1 MAKKEFQAES
11 KKLMDM
17 MINSIYT
24 NKEIFL
30 RELISNAS
38 DAIDKLYYKSLT
50 DTSVGMNKGDFRI
63 LLTRDKD
70 SRTLTISDNGI
81 GMTREELEQ
90 NLGTIAH
97 SGSLDFKKDNQDENI
112 DIIGQFGVGFYAA
125 FMVAKHVEVV
135 SRAAGSDEANRWE
148 SDGADGYTV
157 APCEKAENGTKIV
170 LTIKDNT
177 ENENYD
183 EFLEPYRIQGLV
195 KKYSDYI
202 RYPIKMDMTRS
213 RMKEK
218 PADAGDDYKPE
229 WEEYTENET
238 LNSMVP
244 LSFIYGCIW
253 KKSKKELKD
262 EDYNSFYTQKFY
274 DYQPPLCH
282 IHSSVEGAVTYT
294 AMLFIPS
301 HAPMDYYTKDYEK
314 GLQLYS
320 NGVLIMDKC
329 ADLLPDHFSFV
340 HGMVDTA
347 DLSLNISREMLQHDR
362 HLKAIAQSL
371 EKKIKSELL
380 KMQKDKREDYEKF
393 WAAFGR
399 QIKYGAY
406 VEYGAHKELL
416 QDLLMYHS
424 STEDKLVSLAE
435 YASRMKEDQKYIY
448 YACGETIDKIK
459 LLPVMETLSD
469 KGYEVLC
476 MDDSID
482 EFCVKMLA
490 KYNDKEFKSIA
501 DADLG
506 LDSEDEKEEIKKL
519 SEDNKDVLEALG
531 KALEGKVKKVE
542 LTSRLKSHPCCL
554 RAEGPVTLEMEK
566 VLNQQAAVNGGQ
578 SVHAERVLELN
589 AEHPI
594 FKKLCALQAEGSDKV
609 STYADILYTQ
619 ALLIE
624 GMPVDDPV
632 AYANAVCNLLS

>member
-1 MAKKEFQAES
+1 MAQKQFKAES
-11 KKLMDM
+11 KRLLDL

-24 NKEIFL
+24 HKEIFL

-38 DAIDKLYYKSLT
+38 DATDKRYYNAMKEGKT
-50 DTSVGMNKGDFRI
+50 GI
-63 LLTRDKD
+63 TRD
-70 SRTLTISDNGI
+70 SLPIELTLDKANRRFIIEDHGC
-81 GMTREELEQ
+81 GMTAEELES
-90 NLGTIAH
+90 NLGTIAR
-97 SGSLDFKKDNQDENI
+97 SGSLAFKAENEKQDDI

-135 SRAAGSDEANRWE
+135 SRAVGSDSANRWE

-157 APCEKAENGTKIV
+157 TPCEKAENGTKIV

-177 ENENYD
+177 ETENYD
-183 EFLEPYRIQGLV
+183 EFLEPYRVQGLV

-218 PADAGDDYKPE
+218 PTDAGEDYKPE
-229 WEEYTENET
+229 WEEYVENET

-244 LSFIYGCIW
+244 IW
-253 KKSKKELKD
+253 KKSKKDLKD
-262 EDYNSFYTQKFY
+262 EDYNSFYTQKFF

-282 IHSSVEGAVTYT
+282 IHTSVEGAVTYT

-340 HGMVDTA
+340 RGMVDTA

-371 EKKIKSELL
+371 EKKIKNELL
-380 KMQKDKREDYEKF
+380 KMQKDKPEDYEKF

-406 VEYGAHKELL
+406 VQYGAHKELL

-424 STEDKLVSLAE
+424 STENKLVSLKD
-435 YASRMKEDQKYIY
+435 YVSRMKEDQKYIY
-448 YACGETIDKIK
+448 YACGETVDKIK
-459 LLPVMETLSD
+459 MLPVMETLSD

-482 EFCVKMLA
+482 EFCTKMIA
-490 KYNDKEFKSIA
+490 KYDDKEFKSVL

-506 LDSEDEKEEIKKL
+506 LETEDEKEEIKKQ
-519 SEDNKDVLEALG
+519 SEDNKDLLEALS

-542 LTSRLKSHPCCL
+542 LTGRLKNHPCCL

-566 VLNQQAAVNGGQ
+566 VLNQQAAVNGGET
-578 SVHAERVLELN
+578 VRAERVLELN

-594 FKKLCALQAEGSDKV
+594 FKKLCALQAEGSDKLAD
-609 STYADILYTQ
+609 YADILYTQ
-619 ALLIE
+619 SLLIE
-624 GMPVDDPV
+624 GLPVDDPA
-632 AYANAVCNLLS
+632 AYANKICDLLAK

>member
-1 MAKKEFQAES
+1 MATKQFKAES
-11 KKLMDM
+11 KRLLDL

-24 NKEIFL
+24 HKEIFL

-38 DAIDKLYYKSLT
+38 DATDKLYYNAMKEGKT
-50 DTSVGMNKGDFRI
+50 GI
-63 LLTRDKD
+63 TRD
-70 SRTLTISDNGI
+70 SLPIELTLDKANRRFIIEDHGC
-81 GMTREELEQ
+81 GMTAEEMEN

-97 SGSLDFKKDNQDENI
+97 SGSLSFKNENEKQDDI

-244 LSFIYGCIW
+244 IW

-262 EDYNSFYTQKFY
+262 EDYNSSYTQKFY

-371 EKKIKSELL
+371 EKKIK
-380 KMQKDKREDYEKF
+380 KDKREDYEKF

>member
-1 MAKKEFQAES
+1 MAQKQFKAES
-11 KKLMDM
+11 KRLLDL

-24 NKEIFL
+24 HKEIFL

-38 DAIDKLYYKSLT
+38 DATDKLYYNAMKEGKT
-50 DTSVGMNKGDFRI
+50 GI
-63 LLTRDKD
+63 TRD
-70 SRTLTISDNGI
+70 SLPIELTLDKANRRFIIEDHGC
-81 GMTREELEQ
+81 GMTAEELES
-90 NLGTIAH
+90 NLGTIAR
-97 SGSLDFKKDNQDENI
+97 SGSLAFKAENEKQDDI

-135 SRAAGSDEANRWE
+135 SRAVGSDSANRWE

-157 APCEKAENGTKIV
+157 TPCEKAENGTKIV

-177 ENENYD
+177 ETENYD
-183 EFLEPYRIQGLV
+183 EFLEPYRVQGLV

-218 PADAGDDYKPE
+218 PADAGEDYKPE
-229 WEEYTENET
+229 WEEYVENET

-244 LSFIYGCIW
+244 IW
-253 KKSKKELKD
+253 KKSKKDLKD
-262 EDYNSFYTQKFY
+262 EDYNSFYTQKFF

-282 IHSSVEGAVTYT
+282 IHTSVEGAVTYT

-340 HGMVDTA
+340 RGMVDTA

-371 EKKIKSELL
+371 EKKIKNELL
-380 KMQKDKREDYEKF
+380 KMQKDKPEDYEKF

-406 VEYGAHKELL
+406 VQYGAHKELL

-424 STEDKLVSLAE
+424 STENKLVSLKD
-435 YASRMKEDQKYIY
+435 YVSRMKEDQKYIY
-448 YACGETIDKIK
+448 YACGETVDKIK
-459 LLPVMETLSD
+459 MLPVMETLSD

-482 EFCVKMLA
+482 EFCTKMIA
-490 KYNDKEFKSIA
+490 KYDDKEFKSVL

-506 LDSEDEKEEIKKL
+506 LETEDEKEEIKKQ
-519 SEDNKDVLEALG
+519 SEDNKELLEALS

-542 LTSRLKSHPCCL
+542 LTGRLKNHPCCL

-566 VLNQQAAVNGGQ
+566 VLNQQAAVNGGET
-578 SVHAERVLELN
+578 VRAERVLELN

-594 FKKLCALQAEGSDKV
+594 FKKLCALQAEGSDKLAD
-609 STYADILYTQ
+609 YADILYTQ
-619 ALLIE
+619 SLLIE
-624 GMPVDDPV
+624 GLPVDDPA
-632 AYANAVCNLLS
+632 AYANKICDLLAK

>member
-1 MAKKEFQAES
+1 MAQKQFKAES
-11 KKLMDM
+11 KRLLDL

-24 NKEIFL
+24 HKEIFL

-38 DAIDKLYYKSLT
+38 DATDKLYYNAMKEGKT
-50 DTSVGMNKGDFRI
+50 GI
-63 LLTRDKD
+63 TRDALPIEL
-70 SRTLTISDNGI
+70 TLDKANRRFIIEDHGC
-81 GMTREELEQ
+81 GMTAEELES
-90 NLGTIAH
+90 NLGTIAR
-97 SGSLDFKKDNQDENI
+97 SGSLAFKAENEKQDDI

-135 SRAAGSDEANRWE
+135 SRAVGSDGANRWE

-157 APCEKAENGTKIV
+157 TPCEKAENGTKIV

-177 ENENYD
+177 ESENYD
-183 EFLEPYRIQGLV
+183 EFLEPYRVQGLV

-229 WEEYTENET
+229 WEEYTENTT

-244 LSFIYGCIW
+244 IW
-253 KKSKKELKD
+253 KKSRKELKD
-262 EDYNSFYTQKFY
+262 EDYNNFYTQKFF

-282 IHSSVEGAVTYT
+282 IHTSVEGAVTYT

-301 HAPMDYYTKDYEK
+301 HASMDYYTKDYEK

-340 HGMVDTA
+340 RGMVDTA

-371 EKKIKSELL
+371 EKKIKNELL
-380 KMQKDKREDYEKF
+380 KMQKDKPEDYDKF

-406 VEYGAHKELL
+406 VQYGAHKELL

-424 STEDKLVSLAE
+424 STENKLVSLKD
-435 YASRMKEDQKYIY
+435 YVSRMKEDQKYIY
-448 YACGETIDKIK
+448 YACGETVDKIK
-459 LLPVMETLSD
+459 MLPVMETLSD

-482 EFCVKMLA
+482 EFCTKMIA
-490 KYNDKEFKSIA
+490 KYDDKEFKSIL

-506 LDSEDEKEEIKKL
+506 LESEEEREEIKKQ
-519 SEDNKDVLEALG
+519 SEDNKELLDALS

-542 LTSRLKSHPCCL
+542 LTSRLKNHPCCL

-566 VLNQQAAVNGGQ
+566 VLNQQAAVNGGET
-578 SVHAERVLELN
+578 VRADRVLELN
-589 AEHPI
+589 ADHPI
-594 FKKLCALQAEGSDKV
+594 FKKLCALQAEGSDALAD
-609 STYADILYTQ
+609 YADILYTQ
-619 ALLIE
+619 SLQIE
-624 GMPVDDPV
+624 GLPVDDP
-632 AYANAVCNLLS
+632 AGYANKICALLAR

>member
-1 MAKKEFQAES
+1 MAQKQFKAES
-11 KKLMDM
+11 KRLLDL

-24 NKEIFL
+24 HKEIFL

-38 DAIDKLYYKSLT
+38 DATDKLYYNAMKEGKT
-50 DTSVGMNKGDFRI
+50 GI
-63 LLTRDKD
+63 TRD
-70 SRTLTISDNGI
+70 SLPIELTLDKANRRFIIEDHGC
-81 GMTREELEQ
+81 GMTAEELES
-90 NLGTIAH
+90 NLGTIAR
-97 SGSLDFKKDNQDENI
+97 SGSLAFKAENEKQDDI

-135 SRAAGSDEANRWE
+135 SRAVGSDSANRWE

-157 APCEKAENGTKIV
+157 TPCEKSENGTRIV

-177 ENENYD
+177 ETENYD
-183 EFLEPYRIQGLV
+183 EFLEPYRVQGLV

-218 PADAGDDYKPE
+218 PADAGEDYKPE
-229 WEEYTENET
+229 WEEYVENET

-244 LSFIYGCIW
+244 IW
-253 KKSKKELKD
+253 KKSKKDLKD
-262 EDYNSFYTQKFY
+262 EDYNSFYTQKFF

-282 IHSSVEGAVTYT
+282 IHTSVEGAVTYT

-340 HGMVDTA
+340 RGMVDTA

-371 EKKIKSELL
+371 EKKIKNELL
-380 KMQKDKREDYEKF
+380 KMQKDKPGDYEKF

-406 VEYGAHKELL
+406 VQYGAHKELL

-424 STEDKLVSLAE
+424 STENKLVSLKD
-435 YASRMKEDQKYIY
+435 YVSRMKEDQKYIY
-448 YACGETIDKIK
+448 YACGETVDKIK
-459 LLPVMETLSD
+459 MLPVMETLSD

-482 EFCVKMLA
+482 EFCTKMIA
-490 KYNDKEFKSIA
+490 KYDDKEFKSVL

-506 LDSEDEKEEIKKL
+506 LETEDEKEEIKKQ
-519 SEDNKDVLEALG
+519 SEDNKDLLEALS

-542 LTSRLKSHPCCL
+542 LTGRLKNHPCCL

-566 VLNQQAAVNGGQ
+566 VLNQQAAVNGGET
-578 SVHAERVLELN
+578 VRAERVLELN

-594 FKKLCALQAEGSDKV
+594 FKKLCALQAEGSDKLAD
-609 STYADILYTQ
+609 YADILYTQ
-619 ALLIE
+619 SLLIE
-624 GMPVDDPV
+624 GLPVDDPA
-632 AYANAVCNLLS
+632 AYANKICDLLAK

>member
-1 MAKKEFQAES
+1 MAQKQFKAES
-11 KKLMDM
+11 KRLLDL

-24 NKEIFL
+24 HKEIFL

-38 DAIDKLYYKSLT
+38 DATDKLYYNAMKEGKT
-50 DTSVGMNKGDFRI
+50 GI
-63 LLTRDKD
+63 TRD
-70 SRTLTISDNGI
+70 SLPIELTHDKANRRFIIEDHGC
-81 GMTREELEQ
+81 GMTAEELES
-90 NLGTIAH
+90 NLGTIAR
-97 SGSLDFKKDNQDENI
+97 SGSLAFKAENEKQDDI

-125 FMVAKHVEVV
+125 FMVAKHVEVI
-135 SRAAGSDEANRWE
+135 SRAVGSDSANRWE

-157 APCEKAENGTKIV
+157 TPCEKAENGTKIV

-177 ENENYD
+177 ETENYD
-183 EFLEPYRIQGLV
+183 EFLEPYRVQGLV

-218 PADAGDDYKPE
+218 PADAGEDYKPE
-229 WEEYTENET
+229 WEEYVENET

-244 LSFIYGCIW
+244 IW
-253 KKSKKELKD
+253 KKSKKDLKD
-262 EDYNSFYTQKFY
+262 EDYNSFYTQKFF

-282 IHSSVEGAVTYT
+282 IHTSVEGAVTYT

-340 HGMVDTA
+340 RGMVDTA

-371 EKKIKSELL
+371 EKKIKNELL
-380 KMQKDKREDYEKF
+380 KMQKDKPEDYEKF

-406 VEYGAHKELL
+406 VQYGAHKELL

-424 STEDKLVSLAE
+424 STENKLVSLKD
-435 YASRMKEDQKYIY
+435 YVSRMKDDQKYIY
-448 YACGETIDKIK
+448 YACGETVDKIK
-459 LLPVMETLSD
+459 MLPVMETLSD

-482 EFCVKMLA
+482 EFCTKMIA
-490 KYNDKEFKSIA
+490 KYDDKEFKSVL

-506 LDSEDEKEEIKKL
+506 LETEDEKEEIKKQ
-519 SEDNKDVLEALG
+519 SEDNKDLLEALS

-542 LTSRLKSHPCCL
+542 LTGRLKNHPCCL

-566 VLNQQAAVNGGQ
+566 VLNQQAAVNGGET
-578 SVHAERVLELN
+578 VRAERVLELN

-594 FKKLCALQAEGSDKV
+594 FKKLCALQAEGSDKLAD
-609 STYADILYTQ
+609 YADILYTQ
-619 ALLIE
+619 SLLIE
-624 GMPVDDPV
+624 GLPVDDPA
-632 AYANAVCNLLS
+632 AYANKICDLLAK

>member
-1 MAKKEFQAES
+1 MAQKQFKAES
-11 KKLMDM
+11 KRLLDL

-24 NKEIFL
+24 HKEIFL

-38 DAIDKLYYKSLT
+38 DATDKLYYNAMKEGKT
-50 DTSVGMNKGDFRI
+50 GI
-63 LLTRDKD
+63 TRDALPIEL
-70 SRTLTISDNGI
+70 TLDKANRRFIIEDHGC
-81 GMTREELEQ
+81 GMTAEELES
-90 NLGTIAH
+90 NLGTIAR
-97 SGSLDFKKDNQDENI
+97 SGSLAFKAENEKQDDI

-135 SRAAGSDEANRWE
+135 SRAVGSDSANRWE

-157 APCEKAENGTKIV
+157 TPCEKAENGTKIV

-177 ENENYD
+177 ESENYD
-183 EFLEPYRIQGLV
+183 EFLEPYRVQGLV

-202 RYPIKMDMTRS
+202 RYPIQMDMTRS

-229 WEEYTENET
+229 WEEYTENAT

-244 LSFIYGCIW
+244 IW

-262 EDYNSFYTQKFY
+262 EDYNNFYTQKFF

-282 IHSSVEGAVTYT
+282 IHTSVEGAVTYT

-340 HGMVDTA
+340 RGMVDTA

-380 KMQKDKREDYEKF
+380 KMQKDKPEDYDKF

-406 VEYGAHKELL
+406 VQYGAHKELL

-424 STEDKLVSLAE
+424 STENKLVSLKD
-435 YASRMKEDQKYIY
+435 YVSRMKEDQKYIY
-448 YACGETIDKIK
+448 YACGETVDKIK
-459 LLPVMETLSD
+459 MLPVMETLSD

-482 EFCVKMLA
+482 EFCTKMIA
-490 KYNDKEFKSIA
+490 KYDDKEFKSIL

-506 LDSEDEKEEIKKL
+506 LESEEEREEIKKQ
-519 SEDNKDVLEALG
+519 SEDNKELLDALS

-542 LTSRLKSHPCCL
+542 LTGRLKNHPCCL

-566 VLNQQAAVNGGQ
+566 VLNQQAAVNGGET
-578 SVHAERVLELN
+578 VRADRVLELN
-589 AEHPI
+589 ADHPI
-594 FKKLCALQAEGSDKV
+594 FKKLCALQAEGSDALAD
-609 STYADILYTQ
+609 YADILYTQ
-619 ALLIE
+619 SLLIE
-624 GMPVDDPV
+624 GLPVDDP
-632 AYANAVCNLLS
+632 AGYANKICALLAR

>member
-1 MAKKEFQAES
+1 MAKKQFKAES
-11 KKLMDM
+11 KRLLDL

-24 NKEIFL
+24 HKEIFL

-38 DAIDKLYYKSLT
+38 DATDKLYYNAMKEGKT
-50 DTSVGMNKGDFRI
+50 GI
-63 LLTRDKD
+63 TRD
-70 SRTLTISDNGI
+70 SLPIELTLDKENRRFIIEDHGC
-81 GMTREELEQ
+81 GMTAEELEN

-97 SGSLDFKKDNQDENI
+97 SGSLAFKKDNDNLDDV

-125 FMVAKHVEVV
+125 FMVASHVEVI
-135 SRAAGSDEANRWE
+135 SRAVGSDEANRWE
-148 SDGADGYTV
+148 SDGAAGYTV
-157 APCEKAENGTKIV
+157 TPCEKAENGTRIT
-170 LTIKDNT
+170 LTIKENT

-183 EFLEPYRIQGLV
+183 EFLEPYRIQSLV

-202 RYPIKMDMTRS
+202 RYPIRMDMTRS

-229 WEEYTENET
+229 WEEYVENET

-244 LSFIYGCIW
+244 IW

-262 EDYNSFYTQKFY
+262 EDYNSFYTSKFY
-274 DYQPPLCH
+274 DYQPPLMH
-282 IHSSVEGAVTYT
+282 IHTSVEGAVTYT

-301 HAPMDYYTKDYEK
+301 HAPLDYYTKDYEK

-340 HGMVDTA
+340 RGMVDTA

-380 KMQKDKREDYEKF
+380 KLQKDKREDYETF
-393 WAAFGR
+393 WKAFGR

-406 VEYGAHKELL
+406 VQYGAHKELL
-416 QDLLMYHS
+416 QDLLMYYS
-424 STEDKLVSLAE
+424 STEDKLTTLEE
-435 YASRMKEDQKYIY
+435 YVSRMKEEQKYIY
-448 YACGETIDKIK
+448 YACGETVDKIK
-459 LLPVMETLSD
+459 LLPAMETLHD

-476 MDDSID
+476 LDDSID
-482 EFCVKMLA
+482 EFCIKMLA
-490 KYNDKEFKSIA
+490 NYKEKEFKSIA

-506 LDSEDEKEEIKKL
+506 LDTEDDKEEIKKL
-519 SEDNKDVLEALG
+519 SEDNAALLTAMGEALT
-531 KALEGKVKKVE
+531 GKVQKVE
-542 LTSRLKSHPCCL
+542 LTTRLKSHPCCL

-566 VLNQQAAVNGGQ
+566 VLNQQALDDSQ
-578 SVHAERVLELN
+578 RVHAERVLELN
-589 AEHPI
+589 ASHPI
-594 FKKLCALQAEGSDKV
+594 FQKLCALQQEGSEQLK
-609 STYADILYTQ
+609 TYADILYTQ

-624 GMPVDDPV
+624 GLPVDDPV
-632 AYANAVCNLLS
+632 AYANAVCDLIS

>member
-1 MAKKEFQAES
+1 MAQKQFKAES
-11 KKLMDM
+11 KRLLDL

-24 NKEIFL
+24 HKEIFL

-38 DAIDKLYYKSLT
+38 DATDKLYYNAMKEGKT
-50 DTSVGMNKGDFRI
+50 GI
-63 LLTRDKD
+63 TRD
-70 SRTLTISDNGI
+70 SLPIELTLDKANRRFIIEDHGC
-81 GMTREELEQ
+81 GMTAEELES
-90 NLGTIAH
+90 NLGTIAR
-97 SGSLDFKKDNQDENI
+97 SGSLAFKAENEKQDDI

-135 SRAAGSDEANRWE
+135 SRAVGSDSANRWE

-157 APCEKAENGTKIV
+157 TPCEKAENGTKIV

-177 ENENYD
+177 ETENYD
-183 EFLEPYRIQGLV
+183 EFLEPYRVQGLV

-218 PADAGDDYKPE
+218 PADAGEDYKPE
-229 WEEYTENET
+229 WEEYVENET

-244 LSFIYGCIW
+244 IW
-253 KKSKKELKD
+253 KKSKKDLKD
-262 EDYNSFYTQKFY
+262 EDYNSFYTQKFF

-282 IHSSVEGAVTYT
+282 IHTSVEGAVTYT

-340 HGMVDTA
+340 RGMVDTA

-371 EKKIKSELL
+371 EKKIKNELL
-380 KMQKDKREDYEKF
+380 KMQKDKPEDYEKF

-406 VEYGAHKELL
+406 VQYGAHKELL

-424 STEDKLVSLAE
+424 STENKLVSLKD
-435 YASRMKEDQKYIY
+435 YVSRMKEDQKYIY
-448 YACGETIDKIK
+448 YACGETVDKIK
-459 LLPVMETLSD
+459 MLPVMETLSD

-482 EFCVKMLA
+482 EFCTKMIA
-490 KYNDKEFKSIA
+490 KYDDKEFKSVL

-506 LDSEDEKEEIKKL
+506 LETEDEKEEIKKQ
-519 SEDNKDVLEALG
+519 SEDNKDLLEALS

-542 LTSRLKSHPCCL
+542 LTSRLKNHPCCL

-566 VLNQQAAVNGGQ
+566 VLNQQAAVNGGET
-578 SVHAERVLELN
+578 VRAERVLELN

-594 FKKLCALQAEGSDKV
+594 FKKLCALQAEGSDKLAD
-609 STYADILYTQ
+609 YADILYTQ
-619 ALLIE
+619 SLLIE
-624 GMPVDDPV
+624 GLPVDDPA
-632 AYANAVCNLLS
+632 AYANKICDLLAK

>member
-1 MAKKEFQAES
+1 MAKKQFKAES
-11 KKLMDM
+11 KRLLDL

-24 NKEIFL
+24 HKEIFL

-38 DAIDKLYYKSLT
+38 DATDKLYYNAMKEGKT
-50 DTSVGMNKGDFRI
+50 GI
-63 LLTRDKD
+63 TRD
-70 SRTLTISDNGI
+70 SLPIELTLDKENRKFIIEDHGC
-81 GMTREELEQ
+81 GMTAEELEN

-97 SGSLDFKKDNQDENI
+97 SGSLAFKKDNDNLDDV

-125 FMVAKHVEVV
+125 FMVASHVEVV
-135 SRAAGSDEANRWE
+135 SRAVGSDEANRWE
-148 SDGADGYTV
+148 SDGAAGYTV
-157 APCEKAENGTKIV
+157 TPCEKAENGTRIT
-170 LTIKDNT
+170 LTIKENT

-183 EFLEPYRIQGLV
+183 EFLEPYRIQSLV

-202 RYPIKMDMTRS
+202 RYPIRMDMTRS

-229 WEEYTENET
+229 WEEYVENET

-244 LSFIYGCIW
+244 IW

-262 EDYNSFYTQKFY
+262 EDYNSFYTSKFY
-274 DYQPPLCH
+274 DYQPPLMH
-282 IHSSVEGAVTYT
+282 IHTSVEGAVTYT

-301 HAPMDYYTKDYEK
+301 HAPLDYYTKDYEK

-340 HGMVDTA
+340 RGMVDTA

-380 KMQKDKREDYEKF
+380 KLQKDKREDYETF
-393 WAAFGR
+393 WKAFGR

-406 VEYGAHKELL
+406 VQYGAHKELL
-416 QDLLMYHS
+416 QDLLMYYS
-424 STEDKLVSLAE
+424 STEDKLTTLEE
-435 YASRMKEDQKYIY
+435 YVSRMKEQQKYIY
-448 YACGETIDKIK
+448 YACGETVDKIK
-459 LLPVMETLSD
+459 LLPAMETLHD

-476 MDDSID
+476 LDDSID
-482 EFCVKMLA
+482 EFCIKMLA
-490 KYNDKEFKSIA
+490 NYKEKEFKSIA

-506 LDSEDEKEEIKKL
+506 LDTEDDKEEIKKL
-519 SEDNKDVLEALG
+519 SEDNAALLTAMGEALT
-531 KALEGKVKKVE
+531 GKVQKVE
-542 LTSRLKSHPCCL
+542 LTTRLKSHPCCL

-566 VLNQQAAVNGGQ
+566 VLNQQALDDSQ
-578 SVHAERVLELN
+578 RVHAERVLELN
-589 AEHPI
+589 ASHPI
-594 FKKLCALQAEGSDKV
+594 FQKLCALQQEGSEQLK
-609 STYADILYTQ
+609 TYADILYTQ

-624 GMPVDDPV
+624 GLPVDDPV
-632 AYANAVCNLLS
+632 AYANAVCDLIS

>member
-1 MAKKEFQAES
+1 MAKKQFKAES
-11 KKLMDM
+11 KRLLDL

-24 NKEIFL
+24 HKEIFL

-38 DAIDKLYYKSLT
+38 DATDKLYYNAMKEGKT
-50 DTSVGMNKGDFRI
+50 GI
-63 LLTRDKD
+63 TRD
-70 SRTLTISDNGI
+70 SLPIELTLDKENRKFIIEDHGC
-81 GMTREELEQ
+81 GMTAEELEN

-97 SGSLDFKKDNQDENI
+97 SGSLAFKKDNENMDDV

-125 FMVAKHVEVV
+125 FMVASHVEVI
-135 SRAAGSDEANRWE
+135 SRAVGSDEANRWE
-148 SDGADGYTV
+148 SDGAAGYTV
-157 APCEKAENGTKIV
+157 TPCEKAENGTRIT
-170 LTIKDNT
+170 LTIKENT

-183 EFLEPYRIQGLV
+183 EFLEPYRIQSLV

-202 RYPIKMDMTRS
+202 RYPIRMDMTRS

-229 WEEYTENET
+229 WEEYVENET

-244 LSFIYGCIW
+244 IW

-262 EDYNSFYTQKFY
+262 EDYNSFYTSKFY
-274 DYQPPLCH
+274 DYQPPLMH
-282 IHSSVEGAVTYT
+282 IHTSVEGAVTYT

-301 HAPMDYYTKDYEK
+301 HAPLDYYTKDYEK

-340 HGMVDTA
+340 RGMVDTA

-380 KMQKDKREDYEKF
+380 KLQKDKREDYETF
-393 WAAFGR
+393 WKAFGR

-406 VEYGAHKELL
+406 VQYGAHKELL
-416 QDLLMYHS
+416 QDLLMYYS
-424 STEDKLVSLAE
+424 STEDKLTTLEE
-435 YASRMKEDQKYIY
+435 YVSRMKEEQKYIY
-448 YACGETIDKIK
+448 YACGETVDKIK
-459 LLPVMETLSD
+459 LLPAMETLHD

-476 MDDSID
+476 LDDSID
-482 EFCVKMLA
+482 EFCIKMLA
-490 KYNDKEFKSIA
+490 NYKEKEFKSIA

-506 LDSEDEKEEIKKL
+506 LDTEDDKEEIKKL
-519 SEDNKDVLEALG
+519 SEDNAALLTAMGEALT
-531 KALEGKVKKVE
+531 GKVQKVE
-542 LTSRLKSHPCCL
+542 LTTRLKSHPCCL

-566 VLNQQAAVNGGQ
+566 VLNQQALDDSQ
-578 SVHAERVLELN
+578 RVHAERVLELN
-589 AEHPI
+589 ASHPI
-594 FKKLCALQAEGSDKV
+594 FQKLCALQQEGSEQLK
-609 STYADILYTQ
+609 TYADILYTQ

-624 GMPVDDPV
+624 GLPVDDPV
-632 AYANAVCNLLS
+632 AYANAVCDLIS

>member
-1 MAKKEFQAES
+1 MATKQFKAES
-11 KKLMDM
+11 KRLLDL

-24 NKEIFL
+24 HKEIFL

-38 DAIDKLYYKSLT
+38 DATDKLYYNAMKEGKT
-50 DTSVGMNKGDFRI
+50 GI
-63 LLTRDKD
+63 TRD
-70 SRTLTISDNGI
+70 SLPIELTLDKSNRRFIIEDHGC
-81 GMTREELEQ
+81 GMTAEELES
-90 NLGTIAH
+90 NLGTIAR
-97 SGSLDFKKDNQDENI
+97 SGSLAFKKENEKQDDI

-135 SRAAGSDEANRWE
+135 SRAVGSDEANRWE
-148 SDGADGYTV
+148 SDGADGYTIT
-157 APCEKAENGTKIV
+157 PCEKAENGTKIV

-177 ENENYD
+177 ETENYD

-244 LSFIYGCIW
+244 IW

-262 EDYNSFYTQKFY
+262 EDYNNFYTQKFY

-340 HGMVDTA
+340 RGMVDTA

-362 HLKAIAQSL
+362 HLKAIAQSI

-380 KMQKDKREDYEKF
+380 KMQKDNREDYEKF

-424 STEDKLVSLAE
+424 STEDKLVSLSE

-448 YACGETIDKIK
+448 YACGETVDKIK
-459 LLPVMETLSD
+459 MLPVMETLTD

-609 STYADILYTQ
+609 KTYADILYTQ

>member
-1 MAKKEFQAES
+1 MAQKQFKVES
-11 KKLMDM
+11 KRPLDL

-24 NKEIFL
+24 HKEIFL

-38 DAIDKLYYKSLT
+38 DATDKLYYNAMKEGKT
-50 DTSVGMNKGDFRI
+50 GI
-63 LLTRDKD
+63 TRDALPIEL
-70 SRTLTISDNGI
+70 TLDKANRRFIIEDHGC
-81 GMTREELEQ
+81 GMTAEELES
-90 NLGTIAH
+90 NLGTIAR
-97 SGSLDFKKDNQDENI
+97 SGSLAFKAENEKQDDI

-135 SRAAGSDEANRWE
+135 SRAVGSDSANRWE

-157 APCEKAENGTKIV
+157 TPCEKAENGTKIV

-177 ENENYD
+177 ESENYD
-183 EFLEPYRIQGLV
+183 EFLEPYRVQGLV

-229 WEEYTENET
+229 WEEYTENTT

-244 LSFIYGCIW
+244 IW

-262 EDYNSFYTQKFY
+262 EDYNNFYTQKFF

-282 IHSSVEGAVTYT
+282 IHTSVEGAVTYT

-340 HGMVDTA
+340 RGMVDTA

-380 KMQKDKREDYEKF
+380 KMQKDKPEDYDKF

-406 VEYGAHKELL
+406 VQYGAHKELL

-424 STEDKLVSLAE
+424 STENKLVSLKD
-435 YASRMKEDQKYIY
+435 YVSRMKEDQKYIY
-448 YACGETIDKIK
+448 YACGETVDKIK
-459 LLPVMETLSD
+459 MLPVMETLSD

-482 EFCVKMLA
+482 EFCTKMIA
-490 KYNDKEFKSIA
+490 KYDDKEFKSIL

-506 LDSEDEKEEIKKL
+506 LESEEEREEIKKQ
-519 SEDNKDVLEALG
+519 SEDNKELLDALS

-542 LTSRLKSHPCCL
+542 LTGRLKNHPCCL

-566 VLNQQAAVNGGQ
+566 VLNQQAAVNGGET
-578 SVHAERVLELN
+578 VRADRVLELN
-589 AEHPI
+589 ADHPI
-594 FKKLCALQAEGSDKV
+594 FKKLCALQAEGSDALAD
-609 STYADILYTQ
+609 YADILYTQ
-619 ALLIE
+619 SLLIE
-624 GMPVDDPV
+624 GLPVDDP
-632 AYANAVCNLLS
+632 AGYANKICALLAR

>member
-1 MAKKEFQAES
+1 MAKKQFKAES
-11 KKLMDM
+11 KRLLDL

-24 NKEIFL
+24 HKEIFL

-38 DAIDKLYYKSLT
+38 DATDKLYYNAMKEGKT
-50 DTSVGMNKGDFRI
+50 GI
-63 LLTRDKD
+63 TRD
-70 SRTLTISDNGI
+70 SLPIELTLDKENRRFIIEDHGC
-81 GMTREELEQ
+81 GMTAEELEN

-97 SGSLDFKKDNQDENI
+97 SGSLAFKKDNENMDDV

-125 FMVAKHVEVV
+125 FMVASHVEVI
-135 SRAAGSDEANRWE
+135 SRAVGSDEANRWE
-148 SDGADGYTV
+148 SDGAAGYTV
-157 APCEKAENGTKIV
+157 TPCEKAENGTRIT
-170 LTIKDNT
+170 LTIKENT

-183 EFLEPYRIQGLV
+183 EFLEPYRIQSLV

-202 RYPIKMDMTRS
+202 RYPIRMDMTRS

-229 WEEYTENET
+229 WEEYVENET

-244 LSFIYGCIW
+244 IW

-262 EDYNSFYTQKFY
+262 EDYNSFYTSKFY
-274 DYQPPLCH
+274 DYQPPLMH
-282 IHSSVEGAVTYT
+282 IHTSVEGAVTYT

-301 HAPMDYYTKDYEK
+301 HAPLDYYTKDYEK

-340 HGMVDTA
+340 RGMVDTA

-380 KMQKDKREDYEKF
+380 KLQKDKREDYETF
-393 WAAFGR
+393 WKAFGR

-406 VEYGAHKELL
+406 VQYGAHKELL
-416 QDLLMYHS
+416 QDLLMYYS
-424 STEDKLVSLAE
+424 STEDKLTTLEE
-435 YASRMKEDQKYIY
+435 YVSRMKEEQKYIY
-448 YACGETIDKIK
+448 YACGETVDKIK
-459 LLPVMETLSD
+459 LLPAMETLHD

-476 MDDSID
+476 LDDSID
-482 EFCVKMLA
+482 EFCIKMLA
-490 KYNDKEFKSIA
+490 NYKEKEFKSIA

-506 LDSEDEKEEIKKL
+506 LDTEDDKEEIKKL
-519 SEDNKDVLEALG
+519 SEDNAALLTAMGEALT
-531 KALEGKVKKVE
+531 GKVQKVE
-542 LTSRLKSHPCCL
+542 LTTRLKSHPCCL

-566 VLNQQAAVNGGQ
+566 VLNQQALDDSQ
-578 SVHAERVLELN
+578 RVHAERVLELN
-589 AEHPI
+589 ASHPI
-594 FKKLCALQAEGSDKV
+594 FQKLCALQQEGSEQLK
-609 STYADILYTQ
+609 TYADILYTQ

-624 GMPVDDPV
+624 GLPVDDPV
-632 AYANAVCNLLS
+632 AYANAVCDLIS

>member
-1 MAKKEFQAES
+1 MAQKQFKAES
-11 KKLMDM
+11 KRLLDL

-24 NKEIFL
+24 HKEIFL

-38 DAIDKLYYKSLT
+38 DATDKLYYNAMKEGKT
-50 DTSVGMNKGDFRI
+50 GI
-63 LLTRDKD
+63 TRD
-70 SRTLTISDNGI
+70 SLPIELTLDKANRRFIIEDHGC
-81 GMTREELEQ
+81 GMTAEELES
-90 NLGTIAH
+90 NLGTIAR
-97 SGSLDFKKDNQDENI
+97 SGSLAFKAENEKQDDI

-135 SRAAGSDEANRWE
+135 SRAVGSDSANRWE

-157 APCEKAENGTKIV
+157 TPCEKAENGTKIV

-177 ENENYD
+177 ETENYD
-183 EFLEPYRIQGLV
+183 EFLEPYRVQSLV

-218 PADAGDDYKPE
+218 PADAGEDYKPE
-229 WEEYTENET
+229 WEEYVENET

-244 LSFIYGCIW
+244 IW
-253 KKSKKELKD
+253 KKSKKDLKD
-262 EDYNSFYTQKFY
+262 EDYNSFYTQKFF

-282 IHSSVEGAVTYT
+282 IHTSVEGAVTYT

-340 HGMVDTA
+340 RGMVDTA

-371 EKKIKSELL
+371 EKKIKNELL
-380 KMQKDKREDYEKF
+380 KMQKDKPEDYEKF

-406 VEYGAHKELL
+406 VQYGAHKELL

-424 STEDKLVSLAE
+424 STENKLVSLKD
-435 YASRMKEDQKYIY
+435 YVSRMKEDQKYIY
-448 YACGETIDKIK
+448 YACGETVDKIK
-459 LLPVMETLSD
+459 MLPVMETLSD

-482 EFCVKMLA
+482 EFCTKMIA
-490 KYNDKEFKSIA
+490 KYDDKEFKSVL

-506 LDSEDEKEEIKKL
+506 LETEDEKEEIKKQ
-519 SEDNKDVLEALG
+519 SEDNKDLLEALS

-542 LTSRLKSHPCCL
+542 LTGRLKNHPCCL

-566 VLNQQAAVNGGQ
+566 VLNQQAAVNGGET
-578 SVHAERVLELN
+578 VRAERVLELN

-594 FKKLCALQAEGSDKV
+594 FKKLCALQAEGSDKLAD
-609 STYADILYTQ
+609 YADILYTQ
-619 ALLIE
+619 SLLIE
-624 GMPVDDPV
+624 GLPVDDPA
-632 AYANAVCNLLS
+632 AYANKICDLLAK

>member
-1 MAKKEFQAES
+1 MDYPFNLKGILYFPKINMEYES
-11 KKLMDM
+11 IEGK
-17 MINSIYT
+17 I
-24 NKEIFL
+24 
-30 RELISNAS
+30 
-38 DAIDKLYYKSLT
+38 KLYNSQVFIADNIKEVIPEFL
-50 DTSVGMNKGDFRI
+50 MLLKGV
-63 LLTRDKD
+63 
-70 SRTLTISDNGI
+70 
-81 GMTREELEQ
+81 
-90 NLGTIAH
+90 
-97 SGSLDFKKDNQDENI
+97 I
-112 DIIGQFGVGFYAA
+112 DCPDLPLN
-125 FMVAKHVEVV
+125 V
-135 SRAAGSDEANRWE
+135 SRSALQN
-148 SDGADGYTV
+148 DG
-157 APCEKAENGTKIV
+157 
-170 LTIKDNT
+170 
-177 ENENYD
+177 
-183 EFLEPYRIQGLV
+183 FV
-195 KKYSDYI
+195 KKISDYI
-202 RYPIKMDMTRS
+202 TK
-213 RMKEK
+213 KV
-218 PADAGDDYKPE
+218 ADRL
-229 WEEYTENET
+229 T
-238 LNSMVP
+238 
-244 LSFIYGCIW
+244 
-253 KKSKKELKD
+253 
-262 EDYNSFYTQKFY
+262 
-274 DYQPPLCH
+274 
-282 IHSSVEGAVTYT
+282 
-294 AMLFIPS
+294 
-301 HAPMDYYTKDYEK
+301 
-314 GLQLYS
+314 
-320 NGVLIMDKC
+320 
-329 ADLLPDHFSFV
+329 
-340 HGMVDTA
+340 GMCKT
-347 DLSLNISREMLQHDR
+347 
-362 HLKAIAQSL
+362 
-371 EKKIKSELL
+371 
-380 KMQKDKREDYEKF
+380 KREDYEKF

>member
-1 MAKKEFQAES
+1 MATKQFKAES
-11 KKLMDM
+11 KRLLDL

-24 NKEIFL
+24 HKEIFL

-38 DAIDKLYYKSLT
+38 DATDKLYYNAMKEGKT
-50 DTSVGMNKGDFRI
+50 GI
-63 LLTRDKD
+63 TRD
-70 SRTLTISDNGI
+70 SLPIELTLDKANRRFIIEDHGC
-81 GMTREELEQ
+81 GMTAEEMEN

-97 SGSLDFKKDNQDENI
+97 SGSLAFKNENEKQDDI

-244 LSFIYGCIW
+244 IW

-609 STYADILYTQ
+609 STYVDILYTQ

>member
-1 MAKKEFQAES
+1 MATKQFKAES
-11 KKLMDM
+11 KRLLDL

-24 NKEIFL
+24 HKEIFL

-38 DAIDKLYYKSLT
+38 DATDKLYYNAMKEGKT
-50 DTSVGMNKGDFRI
+50 GI
-63 LLTRDKD
+63 TRD
-70 SRTLTISDNGI
+70 SLPIELTLDKANRRFIIEDHGC
-81 GMTREELEQ
+81 GMTAEEMEN

-97 SGSLDFKKDNQDENI
+97 SGSLAFKYENEKQDDI

-244 LSFIYGCIW
+244 IW

-594 FKKLCALQAEGSDKV
+594 FRKLCALQAEGSDKV